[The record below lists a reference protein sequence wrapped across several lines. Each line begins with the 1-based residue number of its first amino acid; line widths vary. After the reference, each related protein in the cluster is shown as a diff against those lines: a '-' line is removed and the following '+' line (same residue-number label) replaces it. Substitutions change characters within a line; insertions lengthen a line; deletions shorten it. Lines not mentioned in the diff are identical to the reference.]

1 MYHQLLIPNISTKNK
16 QRLIVLLFG
25 LMIEYTGL
33 LLILFNQRR
42 LALTIF
48 CTEDKYPAMVYF
60 ELLFGIAY
68 LMSNFTVLFAAK
80 YKLINKL
87 LQHKSQHVIY
97 SATTLCAF
105 FFMLILLTPPIFIL
119 RFSLFILLLI
129 GFFFLHAYEQLLSI
143 FCLLNII
150 RSKGQ
155 YRTFANIFFAMIGV
169 SIILAKAIH
178 DATNYFVD
186 LDLRIFFAFL
196 PLSILGVIYIVLS
209 RQFNLKINPYDV
221 KRLSYIMKS
230 LKDSWK
236 SQVMRLIANLAVG
249 GFMVEWY
256 ANTPEQS
263 YIYYGWSTRSSSIM
277 NLANNLMALLIIYWY
292 GAFINQINKRIL
304 LPIILIAFILFDFV
318 VDLMPSGSYAVIAA
332 FFLMTILFNLII
344 KAINQLVHYKIHDLK
359 LNIFSLI
366 WGSGIGTILFYFLF
380 NTLNLII
387 MHNTQISNSLLSNF
401 TIGTVVLL
409 SMFAIGKITRIKQ

>member
-1 MYHQLLIPNISTKNK
+1 MYHQLLIPNIPAKNK
-16 QRLIVLLFG
+16 PRLIVLLFG
-25 LMIEYTGL
+25 LMIEYTCL

-60 ELLFGIAY
+60 ELLFGSAY

-87 LQHKSQHVIY
+87 LQHKPRHIIY
-97 SATTLCAF
+97 SSTTLCAF

-150 RSKGQ
+150 RSKNQ

-178 DATNYFVD
+178 DATSYFMD
-186 LDLRIFFAFL
+186 LDLRVFFAFL

-209 RQFNLKINPYDV
+209 RQFNFKLNPYDV

-230 LKDSWK
+230 LKESWK
-236 SQVMRLIANLAVG
+236 SQTMHLIANLAIG

-256 ANTPEQS
+256 ANTPKQS
-263 YIYYGWSTRSSSIM
+263 YIYSGWSITSSNIM
-277 NLANNLMALLIIYWY
+277 NLANNFMALLIVYWY
-292 GAFINQINKRIL
+292 GASITQINQRIF
-304 LPIILIAFILFDFV
+304 LPLILIAFILFDFV
-318 VDLMPSGSYAVIAA
+318 VDLVPSGSYLVIVA
-332 FFLMTILFNLII
+332 FFLMTMLFNLII

-359 LNIFSLI
+359 LNTFSLV
-366 WGSGIGTILFYFLF
+366 WGSGVGTILFCFLF
-380 NTLNLII
+380 NTLNLVI
-387 MHNTQISNSLLSNF
+387 MHNTQISNSILSNF
-401 TIGTVVLL
+401 TIGAVVLL
-409 SMFAIGKITRIKQ
+409 CIFAIGKITRIR